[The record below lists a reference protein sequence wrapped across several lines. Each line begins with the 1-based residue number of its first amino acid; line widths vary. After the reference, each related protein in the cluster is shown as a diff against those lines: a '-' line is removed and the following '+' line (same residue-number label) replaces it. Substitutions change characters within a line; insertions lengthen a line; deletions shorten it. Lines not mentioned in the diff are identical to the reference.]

1 MGASLSPPWAHDGP
15 KRGPQMWHLHMFAM
29 PPIYSN
35 SDKIRLAIACQ
46 IQDASHDKATLSI
59 RVCGNA
65 ASVWRQ
71 CRNPNQVKL
80 GGSS

>member
-1 MGASLSPPWAHDGP
+1 
-15 KRGPQMWHLHMFAM
+15 MWHLHMFAM

-65 ASVWRQ
+65 ASMAAMPQPESGETGAVWNFMRFL
-71 CRNPNQVKL
+71 CMFFWVFF
-80 GGSS
+80 S